1 MSERDYKN
9 TLNLPHTDF
18 AMKANLAQREP
29 EILKQWENINLYQK
43 IQAQNKAKPAFI
55 LASGPPYAN
64 GNMHLGHALNKTLK
78 DIILKSKV
86 LSGFRT
92 PFVPGWDCHG
102 LPIELNVEKKVGK
115 PGVKVDAKTFRQ
127 KCRDYV
133 LTQVDAQRAGFM
145 RLGMLADWQNPYL
158 TMDYGYEADIVR
170 SLAKIHANG
179 HLHKG
184 YKPVHWCID
193 CGSALAEAE
202 VEYADKSSPAID
214 VCFKIA
220 ENAKQSSA
228 VFARLKQL
236 IPNDAA
242 LSLIIWTTTPWTL
255 PANQAVAVNAQL
267 IYAILNLKKT
277 NRYIMIAR
285 DLVESFANRLGL
297 EENDYEILGECL
309 GKELEHL
316 VLEHPFY
323 DRKVPVVLGD
333 HVTTEA
339 GTGLVHTAPAHGIDD
354 YRVGMQYNLPVDNP
368 VNAQGCYIPGTPLL
382 EGQHVF
388 KANETVIALLKE
400 KNALLHLDTLAHS
413 YPHCWRH
420 KSPIIFRA
428 TPQWFIGFDQNG
440 LRTASLAAI
449 KTVEWIPEWGE
460 ARIEA
465 MIKDRPDWCISRQ
478 RTWCVPMCVFIHKDT
493 GDLHPDTLQL
503 MEKIAQKIQNEGIE
517 AWYELDPKALGVD
530 TDLYQ
535 KSPDS
540 LDVWFDSG
548 VSHAA
553 VLQKRSE
560 LAFPA
565 DLYLE
570 GSDQHRGWFQSALL
584 TSVAMNG
591 KAPYKQVLTHGFT
604 VDASGRKESKSLG
617 NVTDPNKIFQT
628 LGADILRLWVSAT
641 DYRAEMSIS
650 DEILKR
656 MSDSYRRI
664 RNTVRFLLSNLN
676 GFDPKQHLVL
686 FTEML
691 HLDQWVLDRARRVQA
706 EIQQAYTDY
715 QFHTVYQKLH
725 NFCSVDLG
733 SFYLD
738 IIKDRQYTGKTE
750 GLPRRSAQTALYYL
764 SECLVRWMAPIL
776 SFTAEEVWQ
785 HMPDVVKGQRVESV
799 FLTEWFEDIAE
810 FKLEKGVFT
819 EAYWSKILLIR
830 ECVNKALEES
840 RAKGIIG
847 SGLEAELELYCKQ
860 EHFELLAK
868 LEDELR
874 FVLITSQAKI
884 YKESDRPE
892 SAVQTSI
899 DGLWIEVKNSEHVKC
914 ERCWHRREDVGK
926 NPKYPGICLRCV
938 ENITEKGEH
947 RVYA

>member
-29 EILKQWENINLYQK
+29 EILKKWESSQLYQK
-43 IQAQNKAKPAFI
+43 IQEQNKAKPAFI
-55 LASGPPYAN
+55 LPDGPPYAN

-86 LSGFRT
+86 LSGYRA

-127 KCRDYV
+127 KCREYV
-133 LTQVDAQRAGFM
+133 LTQVDAQRMGFI
-145 RLGMLADWQNPYL
+145 RLGMLADWQNPYM

-202 VEYADKSSPAID
+202 VEYADKSSPAVD
-214 VCFKIA
+214 VCFKVV
-220 ENAKQSSA
+220 ENNTLGSE
-228 VFARLKQL
+228 VFARLKQSV
-236 IPNDAA
+236 PGGAP

-255 PANQAVAVNAQL
+255 PANQAVAVHAQL
-267 IYAILNLKKT
+267 IYTIIKLKKT
-277 NRYIMIAR
+277 DRYVMIAL
-285 DLVESFANRLGL
+285 DLLESFANRLGL
-297 EENDYEILGECL
+297 ESNDYEIMGQCV
-309 GKELEHL
+309 GKDLEH
-316 VLEHPFY
+316 VLLQHPFY
-323 DRKVPVVLGD
+323 DRQVPVVLGE
-333 HVTTEA
+333 HVTTET

-354 YRVGMQYNLPVDNP
+354 YRVGMQYKLPVDNP
-368 VNAQGCYIPGTPLL
+368 VNAHGCYIPGTPLL

-388 KANETVIALLKE
+388 KANETVIRLLQE
-400 KNALLHLDTLAHS
+400 KDALLHMDILQHS

-420 KSPIIFRA
+420 KSPLIFRA
-428 TPQWFIGFDQNG
+428 TPQWFIGFDQNR
-440 LRTASLAAI
+440 LRLQSLAAI

-465 MIKDRPDWCISRQ
+465 MVKDRPDWCISRQ
-478 RTWCVPMCVFIHKDT
+478 RTWCVPMCLFVHKDT
-493 GDLHPDTLQL
+493 GDLHPDTLKL
-503 MEKIAQKIQNEGIE
+503 MEQVAQKIEGEGIE
-517 AWYELDPKALGVD
+517 AWYELDPEVLGID
-530 TDLYQ
+530 TNLYQ

-548 VSHAA
+548 VFHAA
-553 VLQKRSE
+553 VLQRHAE
-560 LAFPA
+560 LGFPA

-570 GSDQHRGWFQSALL
+570 GSDQHRGWFQSSLL

-617 NVTDPNKIFQT
+617 NVTDPYKIFQT

-676 GFDPKQHLVL
+676 GFDPKQHLVP
-686 FTEML
+686 FHAML
-691 HLDQWVLDRARRVQA
+691 YLDQWVLDRARIVQE
-706 EIQQAYTDY
+706 EIKQAYTDY

-738 IIKDRQYTGKTE
+738 IIKDRQYTGKSD

-785 HMPDVVKGQRVESV
+785 HMPGLAQGQRVESV
-799 FLTEWFEDIAE
+799 FLSEWFQDISAL
-810 FKLEKGVFT
+810 KLEKGTFT
-819 EAYWSKILLIR
+819 QAFWSKILLIR

-847 SGLEAELELYCKQ
+847 SGLEAEISLYCNP
-860 EHFELLAK
+860 EYFDLLSA

-884 YKESDRPE
+884 YKESEHPK
-892 SAVQTSI
+892 SALQTSMN
-899 DGLWIEVKNSEHVKC
+899 GLWIEVKNSEHVKC
-914 ERCWHRREDVGK
+914 ERCWHRREDVGE
-926 NPKYPGICLRCV
+926 NPAYPGICVRCV
-938 ENITEKGEH
+938 ENITETGEH